1 MHRLAIISSLL
12 LSGIISPVL
21 LPSVAWADP
30 APRFE
35 QTKLAVD
42 GNVLSVTPADLDG
55 DGKRDLVVVYQNGP
69 EPEPPR
75 WFGVFW
81 NKDGAFSAK
90 PDVVIKVD
98 PKACAYDVGDVDDA
112 SGAELLTVG
121 RDGAFATHF
130 SGRSHQAPAVLF
142 SEPTVFY
149 KPDAKVLPR
158 IRIAHDLGGKGGRRL
173 VVPLLGTIG
182 VFARSGGTWTATAR
196 LPIDGKSS
204 IAYDDRLTRASTT
217 LQSFGVTFQFPVIHL
232 ADFDGDG
239 LPDLVSAVEDRVA
252 IFKQKPGAVFDDKP
266 AFRRD
271 FNVRTALEAA
281 RVVQSAS
288 TTVGDFDGDGIA
300 DLVVA
305 KVVGKGITSAQT
317 TNYLFLGRRGGGYAD
332 SADQTLKADGFGGSD
347 IEPMDLTGD
356 KRPDLIVP
364 TVTMGVWS
372 IIRMLT
378 TKMVVVKFQVYPFSA
393 QHRFVETPTVRELK
407 FKFSLA
413 GDTDIPAVEMHG
425 DYNGDKR
432 PDLAFGSSE
441 TELGI
446 YPGID
451 AETLVTKD
459 PVEKVKVD
467 TRGRLVAVDLDHKG
481 KDDIILYYPSTMS
494 LRKQIVVLQNRGT
507 W

>member
-1 MHRLAIISSLL
+1 MNRLVIVLPLL
-12 LSGIISPVL
+12 LALTEGSS
-21 LPSVAWADP
+21 AWADP
-30 APRFE
+30 VPRFDLA
-35 QTKLAVD
+35 KLSVD
-42 GNVLSVTPADLDG
+42 GNVLSVSPADVDG
-55 DGKRDLVVVYQNGP
+55 DGKQDLVVVYQSGA
-69 EPEPPR
+69 EPAR
-75 WFGVFW
+75 SFGVFW
-81 NKDGAFSAK
+81 NKGNGFSAK

-98 PKACAYDVGDVDDA
+98 PKACAYDVADVDDVG
-112 SGAELLTVG
+112 GAELLTIG
-121 RDGAFATHF
+121 RDGAWATHF
-130 SGRSHQAPAVLF
+130 SGRSHQAPTVLF
-142 SEPTVFY
+142 TEPTVFY
-149 KPDAKVLPR
+149 KPDGKVLPR
-158 IRIAHDLGGKGGRRL
+158 VRIAHDLGGKAGRRL

-182 VFARSGGTWTATAR
+182 VFARSSGAWAATAR

-204 IAYDDRLTRASTT
+204 IAYDDRLTRGATT
-217 LQSFGVTFQFPVIHL
+217 LQSFGVTFQFPAIHV

-239 LPDLVSAVEDRVA
+239 LPDLISAVEDRVA
-252 IFKQKPGAVFDDKP
+252 IFKQKAGAVFDDKP
-266 AFRRD
+266 AFHRD
-271 FNVRTALEAA
+271 FAVRTALEAA

-288 TTVGDFDGDGIA
+288 TTVDDFDGDGIA

-305 KVVGKGITSAQT
+305 KLVGKGITSAQT
-317 TNYLFLGRRGGGYAD
+317 TNYLYLGRRGGGYGD
-332 SADQTLKADGFGGSD
+332 SPSQTLKSDGFGGSD

-356 KRPDLIVP
+356 KHPDLVVP

-378 TKMVVVKFQVYPFSA
+378 TKVVVVKFQVYPFNA
-393 QHRFVETPTVRELK
+393 QHRFAEAPTVRELK

-451 AETLVTKD
+451 AESIVTKE
-459 PVEKVKVD
+459 PMEKVKVD
-467 TRGRLVAVDLDHKG
+467 TRGRLIAVDLGHKG

-494 LRKQIVVLQNRGT
+494 LRKEIVVLQNRGP